1 MMHNFDPRRPAVPP
15 PPSGRRA
22 LSPREAQ
29 VASLVARG
37 LPTKS
42 IAAQLGISAWTV
54 ATYLRRLFARFD
66 VNTRAAMIARLF
78 DEGLIT
84 PKNRV

>member
-1 MMHNFDPRRPAVPP
+1 MRLHAHLPGPPPRARRP
-15 PPSGRRA
+15 

-29 VASLVARG
+29 ITALVARG
-37 LPTKS
+37 LPTKT
-42 IAAQLGISAWTV
+42 IAAQLGISTWTV
-54 ATYLRRLFARFD
+54 ATYLRRLFARYD

-84 PKNRV
+84 PKNQV